1 MVKKNTE
8 LTNKIIN
15 DMEKLNGIDFLDIAT
30 AVLVRLRA
38 GYSGDETTQN
48 HINKVLDKVY
58 FLKS

>member
-8 LTNKIIN
+8 QTTKILKDI
-15 DMEKLNGIDFLDIAT
+15 DKLNGIDFLDIAT

-38 GYSGDETTQN
+38 GYSGDSKTQE

-58 FLKS
+58 FLKY

>member
-8 LTNKIIN
+8 QTTKILKDI
-15 DMEKLNGIDFLDIAT
+15 DKLNGIDFLDIAT

-58 FLKS
+58 FLKY

>member
-38 GYSGDETTQN
+38 GYSGDSKTQE

-58 FLKS
+58 FLKY